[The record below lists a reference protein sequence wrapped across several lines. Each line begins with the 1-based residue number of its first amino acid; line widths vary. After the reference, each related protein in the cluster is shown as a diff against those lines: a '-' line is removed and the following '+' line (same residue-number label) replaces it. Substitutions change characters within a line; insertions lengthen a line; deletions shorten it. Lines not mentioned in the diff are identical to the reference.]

1 MDIKK
6 MDRGFDNLKDRKTL
20 RDFKISSK
28 SGKIEVIWCSNP
40 SWGYQE
46 ACIFEKN
53 VAVSWSLFGI
63 QKRKKSRT

>member
-28 SGKIEVIWCSNP
+28 SGKIEVI
-40 SWGYQE
+40 
-46 ACIFEKN
+46 
-53 VAVSWSLFGI
+53 
-63 QKRKKSRT
+63 